1 MGRSV
6 DGECLTPV
14 LLRDDDDGRALP
26 ITGMGWASDVS
37 GGMPNWLWL
46 LTALLVVIS
55 ILSTIYLLRQ
65 VKEVW

>member
-1 MGRSV
+1 MVSA
-6 DGECLTPV
+6 
-14 LLRDDDDGRALP
+14 LLQCSCETTTTDVPFLPGLP